1 MSARLVI
8 LGVAAVAL
16 LTACGGDESPPSPTQ
31 ETSPSPAPSFVIGS
45 PNPDIPIDHVIV
57 LMQENRSFDHYFGQ
71 LRNYDP
77 TLDVEPAPPDASNP
91 DPADPSGAPIM
102 RFHQTQ
108 LCENADLDH
117 SWNGTHEQWNDGAMD
132 GFTRTNI
139 APTDPTGSRTM
150 GYYDETDLPFYY
162 GLYST
167 FAIGDRYFSS
177 IMGPTQP
184 NRFYLY
190 AGTSFGRTVNGLPP
204 SGSEFSQP
212 SLFNLLD
219 EAGVSWKVY
228 SSQIAYVNF
237 FAYVRGHSAGHVS
250 TIAQYYT
257 DAAQGQLPQVAFID
271 PVFGGARDVQ
281 SDEHPPANVQAGQK
295 FVADVVNALF
305 QSPNWPSSALFL
317 TYDEHGGYYDHVP
330 PPEAVP
336 PDALPPAGASGAFD
350 RYGIRVPF
358 AAVSP
363 FAKQHFVSHTVYDH
377 TSILKFIET
386 RFGLPPLGKRD
397 AAANPMLGLFDFG
410 NPPFVTPPEL
420 PEAVIDQ
427 SRLCGG

>member
-1 MSARLVI
+1 MPVRLAI
-8 LGVAAVAL
+8 LAIVAGAVL
-16 LTACGGDESPPSPTQ
+16 VACGGD
-31 ETSPSPAPSFVIGS
+31 SPSPRQTTQTSASPTPSFEIGS
-45 PNPDIPIDHVIV
+45 PDADIPIDHIIV
-57 LMQENRSFDHYFGQ
+57 LMQENRSFDHYFGE
-71 LRNYDP
+71 LRTYDP
-77 TLDVEPAPPDASNP
+77 TLDVEAAPPDASNP
-91 DPADPSGAPIM
+91 DPANPGGPTIP

-108 LCENADLDH
+108 LCETADLDH
-117 SWNGTHEQWNDGAMD
+117 SWNGAHEQWNNGAMD
-132 GFTRTNI
+132 GFTKTNGG
-139 APTDPTGSRTM
+139 PGDPTGSRTM

-162 GLYST
+162 ALYST

-219 EAGVSWKVY
+219 QAGVSWKVY

-237 FAYVRGHSAGHVS
+237 FAYVRSHSAGRVS

-271 PVFGGARDVQ
+271 PVFGGARDVE
-281 SDEHPPANVQAGQK
+281 SDEHPPANVQVGQK
-295 FVADVVNALF
+295 FVADVIKALF

-336 PDALPPAGASGAFD
+336 PDSLRPSGASGAFD

-358 AAVSP
+358 ATVSP
-363 FAKQHFVSHTVYDH
+363 FAKQHFVSHTMYDH
-377 TSILKFIET
+377 TSILRFIET
-386 RFGLPPLGKRD
+386 RFGLPPLGARD
-397 AAANPMLGLFDFG
+397 AVADPMLDLFDLRS
-410 NPPFVTPPEL
+410 PPFLTPPAL
-420 PEAVIDQ
+420 PDAIVDQ
-427 SRLCGG
+427 SRLCG